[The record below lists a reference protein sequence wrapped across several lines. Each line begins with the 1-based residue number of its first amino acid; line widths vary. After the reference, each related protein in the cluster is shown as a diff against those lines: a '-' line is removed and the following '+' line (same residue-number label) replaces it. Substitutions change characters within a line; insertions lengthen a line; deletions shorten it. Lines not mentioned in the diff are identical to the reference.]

1 MLVLGT
7 TKYDEGTINCE
18 VNKGTKECDDSTI
31 ICDLD
36 TIKYDDS
43 TINVIFDNL
52 LQQVT
57 HLEMQYTCEYHKMT
71 H

>member
-7 TKYDEGTINCE
+7 TKYDEGIINYE
-18 VNKGTKECDDSTI
+18 VNKGTKEYDNSTI

-52 LQQVT
+52 LQ
-57 HLEMQYTCEYHKMT
+57 
-71 H
+71 

>member
-7 TKYDEGTINCE
+7 TKYDEVTINYE

-57 HLEMQYTCEYHKMT
+57 HLEMQ
-71 H
+71 